1 MSAFWPLVRS
11 AYSFEKGLSIL
22 QRSLFVGYSTGRLD
36 LIDVENHQ
44 VLHTL
49 ELKSDIECLNW
60 TQNTKE
66 SYDDLDELQGNTKLV
81 NIPHGLLLFQLNKK
95 LKLFFFFISKIGL
108 LFILVW

>member
-1 MSAFWPLVRS
+1 MDLV
-11 AYSFEKGLSIL
+11 
-22 QRSLFVGYSTGRLD
+22 
-36 LIDVENHQ
+36 DVENHQ

-81 NIPHGLLLFQLNKK
+81 NIPLPSFPANLTIHLFPILY
-95 LKLFFFFISKIGL
+95 FIQSSSVMVTKFTCRRCRISAH
-108 LFILVW
+108 